1 MLEEG
6 KLTMSHDQ
14 KSCFDTALKIIAVV
28 MVVGLILSMPIALA
42 GRSFGRVIFRPVIL
56 TRVLRDSVL
65 GSGALEGIIQGN
77 VLAREIF
84 NTFSGGE
91 DEIGRYFEYLSPG
104 EREEIL
110 LALVPPHWIE
120 DQFSECIREFF
131 AWLDSDHDLPKLALD
146 LTPLKAQLLG
156 GGINTFVDVVVDSWP
171 SCKPDQVETMQQAF
185 FEGGSLP
192 KELCEPPEPMRSRVV
207 DLASIGFEEQVRLLP
222 EDVPLIEPGAPIE
235 NYLAVKEQLRF
246 FRAITL
252 WGWMLPLSLLG
263 LIMALAIRKWR
274 DFGRWWGVPLLLG
287 GVGTLFIAF
296 VMSAVREELIT
307 SWVTNIIPVGGFQD
321 ILHTGLDALY
331 GAGLRPLWFQVFM
344 VVGIGLV
351 LWLVSRRG
359 KRKPRTMQPEQIE
372 TPPATTHILEPTHP
386 DEEVVDEGEPPSG
399 IFG

>member
-1 MLEEG
+1 
-6 KLTMSHDQ
+6 MSHDQ
-14 KSCFDTALKIIAVV
+14 KSCFDTGLKIIAVV
-28 MVVGLILSMPIALA
+28 LVVGLILSMPIALA
-42 GRSFGRVIFRPVIL
+42 GRSFGRVIFRPAIL
-56 TRVLRDSVL
+56 TSVLRNSVL
-65 GSGALEGIIQGN
+65 GSGALEGMIQGN
-77 VLAREIF
+77 VLTREIF
-84 NTFSGGE
+84 ESLSGRE
-91 DEIGRYFEYLSPG
+91 DEIGRYLEYLSPG

-110 LALVPPHWIE
+110 LALLPPHWIE
-120 DQFSECIREFF
+120 DQFSEGIREFF
-131 AWLDSDHDLPKLALD
+131 AWMDDDRALPKLALD
-146 LTPLKAQLLG
+146 IRPLKAQLFG

-171 SCKPDQVETMQQAF
+171 SCKPDQVEAMQQAF

-192 KELCEPPEPMRSRVV
+192 EELCEPPEPMRSRVV
-207 DLASIGFEEQVRLLP
+207 DLASIGFEEQVRSLP
-222 EDVPLIEPGAPIE
+222 EEVPLIEPGAPIE

-263 LIMALAIRKWR
+263 LIMAFAIRKWR

-296 VMSAVREELIT
+296 VMSALREEFIT
-307 SWVTNIIPVGGFQD
+307 SWVTNIIPTGGVQD
-321 ILHTGLDALY
+321 ILHTSLNALY
-331 GAGLRPLWFQVFM
+331 GAGLRLLWLQGFI

-359 KRKPRTMQPEQIE
+359 KQKPSPMPTEQIE
-372 TPPATTHILEPTHP
+372 TPPVSTQIVEPDYQ